1 MADVNVVV
9 LGGWIG
15 SDPNI
20 INQNQC
26 CVFSLANS
34 TGYGDKKNTLWVEVK
49 SFGKTAE
56 FVRKWLRKGDKVTV
70 TGKISTDTWMT
81 FNGERKCA
89 IEVFANEISVEYCKQ
104 MQNSKNV
111 EAD

>member
-1 MADVNVVV
+1 MSDVNVVV

-15 SDPNI
+15 SDPNV
-20 INQNQC
+20 NQNQC
-26 CVFSLANS
+26 CFFSLANN
-34 TGYGDKKNTLWVEVK
+34 TGYGNKRNTLWVEVK

-104 MQNSKNV
+104 MQNSKNI
-111 EAD
+111 EAN